1 MKRESF
7 LTEFLGALGA
17 ESLTFTNIVNETIS
31 GTVHYRQRF
40 DDEDEEDLRQDFRW
54 HMTEENVPSIN
65 VFKLIELIHQQN
77 LLDIDQL
84 IISSEELRDRYN
96 ESINSVFTQQEFNH
110 ILGELENVVV
120 RMVDDGEE
128 TDSYFIHE

>member
-1 MKRESF
+1 MKREPF

-17 ESLTFTNIVNETIS
+17 ESLTFTIIEKETIS
-31 GTVHYRQRF
+31 GTVHYRQSF

-54 HMTEENVPSIN
+54 HMTEENVPSKD
-65 VFKLIELIHQQN
+65 VFKLAELINQQN
-77 LLDIDQL
+77 LLDVDQL
-84 IISSEELRDRYN
+84 IISAKELRDRYN
-96 ESINSVFTQQEFNH
+96 KSSNSAFTQQEFNY

>member
-17 ESLTFTNIVNETIS
+17 ESLTFTKIERETIS
-31 GTVHYRQRF
+31 GTVHYRQSF
-40 DDEDEEDLRQDFRW
+40 DTEEEEDLKQDFRW
-54 HMTEENVPSIN
+54 HMTEGNVPGID
-65 VFKLIELIHQQN
+65 VFKLAELIHQQN

-84 IISSEELRDRYN
+84 IISVEELRDLYN
-96 ESINSVFTQQEFNH
+96 QTCNSVFNQQEFDN

>member
-17 ESLTFTNIVNETIS
+17 ESLDYTKIEMETIS
-31 GTVHYRQRF
+31 GTVHYRQSL
-40 DDEDEEDLRQDFRW
+40 DDEIEDLKQYFCW
-54 HMTEENVPSIN
+54 HMTEENVPSN
-65 VFKLIELIHQQN
+65 DVFKLAELIHKQH

-84 IISSEELRDRYN
+84 NISVEELRERYN
-96 ESINSVFTQQEFNH
+96 QTCNSVFTQQEFNN
-110 ILGELENVVV
+110 ILGVLESIVV
-120 RMVDDGEE
+120 RMVDSGEE

>member
-128 TDSYFIHE
+128 TDSYFINE